1 MRCGLLGEHLG
12 HSYSPQIHAALADYS
27 YELFEVAP
35 DDLDAFLRSDR
46 FDALNVTIPYKRAVL
61 PYCTAL
67 SETAKKLGNVNTLV
81 RRKDGTLFGNNT
93 DFDGFSWLLQ
103 RNGGIRSGA

>member
-35 DDLDAFLRSDR
+35 DALDAFLRSGR
-46 FDALNVTIPYKRAVL
+46 FDALNVTIPYKRAVV
-61 PYCTAL
+61 PYCAEL
-67 SETAKKLGNVNTLV
+67 SETAQKLGNVNTLV
-81 RRKDGTLFGNNT
+81 RSADGTLFGDNT
-93 DFDGFSWLLQ
+93 DFYGFS
-103 RNGGIRSGA
+103 